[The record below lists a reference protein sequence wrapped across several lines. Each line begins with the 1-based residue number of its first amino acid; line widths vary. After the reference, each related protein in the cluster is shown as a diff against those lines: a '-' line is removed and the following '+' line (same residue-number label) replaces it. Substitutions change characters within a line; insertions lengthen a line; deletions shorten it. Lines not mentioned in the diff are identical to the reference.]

1 MLCQTS
7 KKKILLVS
15 SSSGSRG
22 GGEIYLYYLAA
33 GLAKRGHRVFALCS
47 KNSRMDELAGKLNEF
62 AEVVRADFLHTY
74 DRPARCLEA
83 AVDWRQQRRCVTLFQ
98 TILPDV
104 VHINQQVAEDGLDL
118 VLAAK
123 RSGIPFLSTIHIAHS
138 ANSLG
143 ARFGRLRDLITGN
156 VLRRVNGTHIAV
168 ARRSREDLLM
178 RFAFLSPSQVLVVP
192 NGVLFPPLAYAKQD
206 SNRCH
211 AEPGETV
218 IGSVGRLETQ
228 KAPNFALHV
237 IATLVRQGFAI
248 RYVWVGDG
256 PLRGEFEDEA
266 RRLGIA
272 DRVRVTGWQSDVSA
286 CLQALDILLMPSNF
300 EGLPLALLEAMGAG
314 LCCCV
319 SDVDGMAEVIER
331 GKTGFLCPVADMQ
344 AWSRQIAFL
353 TMNPAVCTE
362 IGNCAKQ
369 FARACFSA
377 DRMAADM
384 LKVYE
389 DVLRAHESSRQGPRA

>member
-1 MLCQTS
+1 M
-7 KKKILLVS
+7 KVLLVS

-33 GLAKRGHRVFALCS
+33 GLAMRGHRVFALCS
-47 KNSRMDELAGKLNEF
+47 KNPRMDELARRLNEF

-74 DRPARCLEA
+74 DRPTRCLGA
-83 AVDWRQQRRCVTLFQ
+83 AVDWRQQRRCITLFQ
-98 TILPDV
+98 TISPDV

-118 VLAAK
+118 ILAAK
-123 RSGIPFLSTIHIAHS
+123 RSGLPFLSTIHIAHS
-138 ANSLG
+138 ATQLG
-143 ARFGRLRDLITGN
+143 ARFGKIRDLITGN

-168 ARRSREDLLM
+168 AGRSRQDLLM
-178 RFAFLSPSQVLVVP
+178 RFAFLGASRVLVVL
-192 NGVLFPPLAYAKQD
+192 NGILFPAAVCTKQD
-206 SNRCH
+206 SERNRWY
-211 AEPGETV
+211 AEPGVIV

-228 KAPNFALHV
+228 KAPKFALQV
-237 IATLVRQGFAI
+237 IATLVQQGFAI
-248 RYVWVGDG
+248 RYVWIGDG

-266 RRLGIA
+266 RRLGVA
-272 DRVRVTGWQSDVSA
+272 DCVSVTGWQSNVSA

-319 SDVDGMAEVIER
+319 SDVDGMAEVIEG
-331 GKTGFLCPVADMQ
+331 GKTGFLCPVADLQ
-344 AWSRQIAFL
+344 AWCQQIAFL
-353 TMNPAVCTE
+353 TMNRRLRIE
-362 IGNCAKQ
+362 IGNCAKN
-369 FARACFSA
+369 FARGRFSA

-389 DVLRAHESSRQGPRA
+389 DVVQTHES